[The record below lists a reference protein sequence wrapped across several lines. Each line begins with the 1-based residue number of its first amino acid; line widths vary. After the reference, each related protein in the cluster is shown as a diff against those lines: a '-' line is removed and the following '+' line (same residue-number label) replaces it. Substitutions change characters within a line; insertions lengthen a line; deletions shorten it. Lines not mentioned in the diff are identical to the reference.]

1 MVQPIQYQVPVA
13 DPFAGLLQGLKLGA
27 TVQDL
32 QQAQA
37 ANELR
42 RQQALQIQQKM
53 EQQRQAQAELQRI
66 EAIPEAMRSAQ
77 DTQAYFRL
85 VDPKAAENLLK
96 YSESRT
102 KEQRANEARRLSQ
115 IWSALA
121 ADRGDIAQGLIQQMA
136 EAEQDPN
143 LKNMYGAYA
152 EAAVKAPKA
161 LMSTIGGL
169 ASGLGKE
176 YAESFEIARKAATP
190 QGKIFAS
197 VEDKIRAGI
206 VDEKGNALPGT
217 YTRSESGTLQRIS
230 EKAPDQ
236 FGTYTQEQVAQRLGV
251 PVDQV
256 DPGLYSYNKT
266 TQRYDRIGGAGTKVQ
281 IDMGRRAEEEARS
294 KDVVDEYRQL
304 RNSAAASQKLLASV
318 DVMEGLINS
327 GFKTGW
333 ATEAK
338 AAAASFLSALGVPE
352 ATKFATSAQTFLAQ
366 SREQLLQKLILQKGP
381 QTEGDSQRATQTLAT
396 LGNTTEA
403 NKFILAFTK
412 AVERRGIDKAKFYG
426 EFERKNKTLKGADIA
441 WEDGPGSKS
450 IFDSPSMTPYRNIVQ
465 GRSAQGQVP
474 PAAPPSQPT
483 AQATGVSSPTV
494 TTRPL
499 PPQAAIDYLRRNPSL
514 AGAFDEMYGQGLASR
529 ILGGQ

>member
-66 EAIPEAMRSAQ
+66 EAIPEAMRSAR

-102 KEQRANEARRLSQ
+102 KEQRSNEARRLSQ

-136 EAEQDPN
+136 DAEQDPN

-152 EAAVKAPKA
+152 DAAVKAPKA

-266 TQRYDRIGGAGTKVQ
+266 TQKYDRIGGSGTKIQ
-281 IDMGRRAEEEARS
+281 IDTAAKGGVAYSEALGKVVGQEDAEAVKSARS
-294 KDVVDEYRQL
+294 APEAVKKVDSTLRQL
-304 RNSAAASQKLLASV
+304 YTSKALTGAFADSIKAIERVRAKFGSDYAAGRVSDTEVLDAMLGSDVFPMIGELGIGARGLDTPAEREFLRQVMTGTVTMDKNSLIRLAEMRRDRIERNVNSFNSRLAEGELDRYFEVTGRTKRPIALPPRLKRPSGLLPPVGAEPAKTKPEQPTPGKPLGLGTRSIKGVVTPAESFPVAPQPQVSSQDIDAMINYWSQKY
-318 DVMEGLINS
+318 
-327 GFKTGW
+327 
-333 ATEAK
+333 
-338 AAAASFLSALGVPE
+338 
-352 ATKFATSAQTFLAQ
+352 
-366 SREQLLQKLILQKGP
+366 
-381 QTEGDSQRATQTLAT
+381 
-396 LGNTTEA
+396 
-403 NKFILAFTK
+403 
-412 AVERRGIDKAKFYG
+412 GID
-426 EFERKNKTLKGADIA
+426 R
-441 WEDGPGSKS
+441 
-450 IFDSPSMTPYRNIVQ
+450 
-465 GRSAQGQVP
+465 
-474 PAAPPSQPT
+474 
-483 AQATGVSSPTV
+483 
-494 TTRPL
+494 
-499 PPQAAIDYLRRNPSL
+499 
-514 AGAFDEMYGQGLASR
+514 
-529 ILGGQ
+529 